1 MPSLADWKGRAAKL
15 VPGCVMFGVNG
26 MAYAYPGAGALD
38 YFPCQ
43 YGGSRLTFR
52 GPRRDLGQDYIAVL
66 GGTETYGR
74 FVPTPYPDLLE
85 EWLGLPVA
93 NLGCPNAGAEVFAQD
108 PGVIATANK
117 ARAVIVQVLGAQNL
131 SNRYYAVHPRRNDR
145 FIGATPA
152 LRSLY
157 RNIDFTEFAFTRH
170 LLQGLQRAGRDRF
183 ELVAQEL
190 RDVWVARML
199 DLLATVSVPV
209 VLVWIGDQPP
219 PARKSRADLTTSP
232 MLVDAEMIATIRA
245 RTAGYAEVVLS
256 RDARAEG
263 LAGMSFAPLEAPLA
277 REMPGPA
284 AHREV
289 ATGLATALERLL

>member
-1 MPSLADWKGRAAKL
+1 
-15 VPGCVMFGVNG
+15 

-52 GPRRDLGQDYIAVL
+52 GPRRDTGQDYIAVL
-66 GGTETYGR
+66 GGSETYGR
-74 FVPTPYPDLLE
+74 FVPTPYPDLLQ
-85 EWLGLPVA
+85 EWLGLPVV

-108 PGVIATANK
+108 PGVIATANR

-131 SNRYYAVHPRRNDR
+131 SNRFYAVHPRRNDR

-157 RNIDFTEFAFTRH
+157 RGIDFTEFSFTSH
-170 LLQGLQRAGRDRF
+170 LLQALQRAGRDRF
-183 ELVAQEL
+183 ELVAREL
-190 RDVWVARML
+190 REVWVERMHG
-199 DLLATVSVPV
+199 LLATLAVPV
-209 VLVWIGDQPP
+209 ILVWIGDQPP
-219 PARKSRADLTTSP
+219 PARKTRAELTPQP
-232 MLVDAEMIATIRA
+232 MLVDAEMIAAIRS

-256 RDARAEG
+256 PVARAEG
-263 LAGMSFAPLEAPLA
+263 VAGMSFAPLEAPALRA
-277 REMPGPA
+277 RAGPA

-289 ATGLATALERLL
+289 AAGVARVLEGLL

>member
-1 MPSLADWKGRAAKL
+1 
-15 VPGCVMFGVNG
+15 

-52 GPRRDLGQDYIAVL
+52 GPRRDTGQDYIAVL
-66 GGTETYGR
+66 GGSETYGR
-74 FVPTPYPDLLE
+74 FVPTPYPDLLQ
-85 EWLGLPVA
+85 EWLGLPVV

-108 PGVIATANK
+108 TGVIATAGR
-117 ARAVIVQVLGAQNL
+117 ARAVVLQVLGAQNL
-131 SNRYYAVHPRRNDR
+131 SNRFYAVHPRRNDR

-157 RNIDFTEFAFTRH
+157 RNMDFTEYTFTRH
-170 LLQGLQRAGRDRF
+170 LLQALQRAGRDRF
-183 ELVAQEL
+183 ELVAREL
-190 RDVWVARML
+190 REVWVERMQAL
-199 DLLATVSVPV
+199 VATVGAPV

-219 PARKSRADLTTSP
+219 PARKTRADLTTTP
-232 MLVDAEMIATIRA
+232 VLVDADMIAAIRS

-256 RDARAEG
+256 PQARAEG
-263 LAGMSFAPLEAPLA
+263 VAGMSFAPVEAPMA
-277 REMPGPA
+277 REMPGPV

-289 ATGLATALERLL
+289 AAGLARVLDGLL